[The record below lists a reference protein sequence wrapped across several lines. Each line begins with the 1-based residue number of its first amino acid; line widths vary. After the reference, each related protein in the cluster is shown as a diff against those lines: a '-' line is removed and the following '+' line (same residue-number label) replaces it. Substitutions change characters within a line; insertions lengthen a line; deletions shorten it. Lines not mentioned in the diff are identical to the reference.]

1 MYVMNLARITKC
13 KPYEGEKFVPFTESV
28 PKTDT
33 VTLEIV
39 DERNALERVMLH
51 FAHFEKQAEC
61 VGKRKYRLNITYNKD
76 DEPEMVIRILSF
88 GPLVKVLGPDKFVNL
103 IKEKLKKQQNCGLK

>member
-1 MYVMNLARITKC
+1 V
-13 KPYEGEKFVPFTESV
+13 GEKFVPFTESA

-33 VTLEIV
+33 VTLEII

-61 VGKRKYRLNITYNKD
+61 VEKRKYRLNITYNKD

-88 GPLVKVLGPDKFVNL
+88 GPLVKVLAPDNFVNL